1 MVLLP
6 VAIYHLSTKII
17 GRSNNRSAVACAS
30 YRAGEKL
37 HDERL
42 GRSFQFKRE
51 DRVAHKEI
59 IAPDDAPEWVRDRA
73 KLWNSVEANERR
85 KDAQLSREF
94 QIALPHELPR
104 KQQRELLHGWIREQ
118 ITPLGLVADAVIHA
132 KPEGEEENDHAH
144 VMSTFRS
151 IGADGSW
158 SKTKD
163 RSLNSPEQLEQWR
176 ASWAKHVNDALDRA
190 GYTEDHHVDHRSNK
204 ARGIET
210 EPTIHEGYAAQGI
223 EARGGRSWR
232 VELNRQIHQANR
244 RILAE
249 IKARAVAT
257 YRQLAQKLA
266 PTAGLEL
273 TPATQTPAPKKQEP
287 APAPIAAK
295 PQPTMQPEMPPPTVR
310 DAETEKRKKA
320 AHRAWIERGGG
331 GGIGG

>member
-1 MVLLP
+1 M
-6 VAIYHLSTKII
+6 AIYHLSTKII
-17 GRSNNRSAVACAS
+17 GRSENRSAVASAA

-37 HDERL
+37 LDERL
-42 GRSFQFKRE
+42 GRSFEFQRKE
-51 DRVAHKEI
+51 RVVDAKI
-59 IAPDDAPEWVRDRA
+59 IAPDFAPEWVRDRA

-94 QIALPHELPR
+94 ELALP
-104 KQQRELLHGWIREQ
+104 RELSRRQQQELVVGWIREQ
-118 ITPLGLVADAVIHA
+118 ITPLGLVADACFHE
-132 KPEGEEENDHAH
+132 KPSSDNPNSHVH
-144 VMSTFRS
+144 VMTTFRS

-176 ASWAKHVNDALDRA
+176 ASWATHANAALVSA
-190 GYTEDHHVDHRSNK
+190 GYPEVQIDHRSNK

-232 VELNRQIHQANR
+232 AELNRQIHQANR

-266 PTAGLEL
+266 PTVGLEL

-295 PQPTMQPEMPPPTVR
+295 PQPAWQPETPPLVVP
-310 DAETEKRKKA
+310 DDEAEKRKKPPIA
-320 AHRAWIERGGG
+320 QPWHQHG
-331 GGIGG
+331 GGIGD